1 MEFQFHTVF
10 EIRRA
15 EEEEEEEEELFVFND
30 TTEGVMNC

>member
-1 MEFQFHTVF
+1 MEFQFHTLF

-30 TTEGVMNC
+30 TTEGVMNW

>member
-30 TTEGVMNC
+30 TTEGVMNW

>member
-15 EEEEEEEEELFVFND
+15 EEEEEEEELFVFND